1 MDLEVAVIAGGAS
14 GRAGL
19 GDGLTLIDLVAHID
33 QKAGVVA
40 VVGLTAVA
48 VVDDDQFAVSAL
60 PAGVDDRSAVG
71 GGNGGAVGDSD
82 VNAPVEAVRT
92 KDGAVAVA
100 GSDVAVSG
108 PDKIRA
114 AAGWCWRVSPPPR
127 RPPAS
132 STPQ

>member
-71 GGNGGAVGDSD
+71 GGNVF
-82 VNAPVEAVRT
+82 NL
-92 KDGAVAVA
+92 
-100 GSDVAVSG
+100 
-108 PDKIRA
+108 KIYRLQ
-114 AAGWCWRVSPPPR
+114 P
-127 RPPAS
+127 
-132 STPQ
+132 